1 MVRLA
6 FWRKKIPVMWIVEG
20 NQEIP
25 IEYDYGRIP
34 KIIDKAIKL
43 IIRRENRKQ
52 KINREMK
59 KLLKKIRDKQFPL
72 IF

>member
-1 MVRLA
+1 MGFK
-6 FWRKKIPVMWIVEG
+6 FWKKPVPIMWKVEG
-20 NQEIP
+20 DREVP

-34 KIIDKAIKL
+34 KIIDKAVKL
-43 IIRRENRKQ
+43 IIKRENRKQ

-59 KLLKKIRDKQFPL
+59 KLLKKIKDRQFTL